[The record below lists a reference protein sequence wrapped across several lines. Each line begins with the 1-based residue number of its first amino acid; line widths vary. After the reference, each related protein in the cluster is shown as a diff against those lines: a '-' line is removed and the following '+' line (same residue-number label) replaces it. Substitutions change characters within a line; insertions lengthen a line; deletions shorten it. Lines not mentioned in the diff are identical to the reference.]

1 MANESNGG
9 TTARQGTPAE
19 NGNGPGGRRRR
30 RVSMLIFVGV
40 LAAAAA
46 AGLWYYL
53 STMGI
58 ASTDDA
64 FIAGNVYRI
73 SPRIEGRLATVPVL
87 DNQEVEAGALLATID
102 AADYQAR
109 VDQARA
115 AVALARAQASE
126 ANVQVGIV
134 EASTAAALDQANA
147 DLRAAE
153 ANFQQEQAGL
163 EASQAEAER
172 ARADL
177 ERYSRLS
184 ERAVSPQRLDVV
196 RSAATTAD
204 AQVRAAQKRAAS
216 AQAEIAAAQS
226 RLAAAQADRER
237 IAAARAEVERRNA
250 EVTQALAA
258 LQEAELQLSY
268 CEIRAPAAGRVTNK
282 SVLTGDYVEPGQSLM
297 AVVAPN
303 VWVVANFK
311 ETQLRGMRPGQAA
324 TIHVDA
330 YGVDFPGRVDSIQAG
345 SGAQFSLLPPQNATG
360 NYVKV
365 VQRVPVKIVFDQVP
379 DPERYRLG
387 PGMSVVPHVRV
398 R

>member
-9 TTARQGTPAE
+9 TAARQGAPAE
-19 NGNGPGGRRRR
+19 GGAGPGSKRRR
-30 RVSMLIFVGV
+30 RVSLVVFIGV
-40 LAAAAA
+40 LAAVAA

-64 FIAGNVYRI
+64 FIAANVYRI

-102 AADYQAR
+102 PADYQAR

-115 AVALARAQASE
+115 AVALALAQASE
-126 ANVQVGIV
+126 ASVQVGII
-134 EASTAAALDQANA
+134 EASTAAALDQAKA
-147 DLRAAE
+147 DLQAVE
-153 ANFQQEQAGL
+153 ANFQEVQADL

-204 AQVRAAQKRAAS
+204 ARVRAAQKRAS
-216 AQAEIAAAQS
+216 SVQAEIAAAQS
-226 RLAAAQADRER
+226 RLSAAQADRER
-237 IAAARAEVERRNA
+237 VAAARAEVERRSA
-250 EVTQALAA
+250 EVTQARAA

-282 SVLTGDYVEPGQSLM
+282 SVLPGDYVEPGQSLM

-311 ETQLRGMRPGQAA
+311 ETQLRGMRPGQPA

-330 YGVDFPGRVDSIQAG
+330 YGVDFAGRVDSIQAG

-365 VQRVPVKIVFDQVP
+365 VQRVPVKIVFDEPP